1 LGSLT
6 LFLGGAK
13 SGKTKAALKA
23 ASSFKPPRY
32 YLATAQGLDQEMVQR
47 IENHQ
52 AERGPDWKTL
62 EAPLDPAGAISSL
75 AGDNLVLMDC
85 LTLWLSNLL
94 TANQDPSDLSF
105 VSKEIN
111 KLISAIKDY
120 QGPVFIVSNEVGGGL
135 VPMDP
140 LGRAFRDMSGLAHQ
154 LLAEKA
160 WEVWLIIAGLP
171 LKLK

>member
-6 LFLGGAK
+6 LYLGGAK

-32 YLATAQGLDQEMVQR
+32 YLATAQGLDQEMLQR
-47 IENHQ
+47 IKNHQ
-52 AERGPDWKTL
+52 AERGPDWKTI
-62 EAPLDPAGAISSL
+62 EAPLDPAGAISKL
-75 AGDNLVLMDC
+75 QGNNLVIMDC

-94 TANQDPSDLSF
+94 TENQDHSDLSF
-105 VSKEIN
+105 VTREIN
-111 KLISAIKDY
+111 KLISVINDY
-120 QGPVFIVSNEVGGGL
+120 PGPVFIVSNEVGWGL
-135 VPMDP
+135 VPMNP
-140 LGRAFRDMSGLAHQ
+140 VGRAFRDMSGLAHQ

-160 WEVWLIIAGLP
+160 QEVWLIIAGLP